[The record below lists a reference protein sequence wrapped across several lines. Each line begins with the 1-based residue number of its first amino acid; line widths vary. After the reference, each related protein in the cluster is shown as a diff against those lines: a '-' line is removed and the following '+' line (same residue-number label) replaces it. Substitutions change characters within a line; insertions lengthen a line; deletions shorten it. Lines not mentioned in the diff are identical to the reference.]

1 MISDNAL
8 NLSIYQVLF
17 NAVTMQDNAIM
28 RDRANLC
35 DNAIMRDNAKLFCD
49 ASAVKHAVLSQDQ
62 HVGLNNTVVETDLSK
77 DLCESIRCQTSL
89 IPFDD
94 KVIAYTQVDKNMY
107 DFRHQGLKY
116 KVNEVVDVELN
127 NEVDY
132 LSFSNANHFNQIFL
146 PSESIFLV
154 AEIMLNDIIDVQQG
168 SIRCHRAKI
177 IGSYELKND

>member
-8 NLSIYQVLF
+8 NLSTYQVLF
-17 NAVTMQDNAIM
+17 NTVTMQDNAIM
-28 RDRANLC
+28 RDRANLG
-35 DNAIMRDNAKLFCD
+35 DNAIMRDNSKLYGD
-49 ASAVKHAVLSQDQ
+49 SAAIKHAVLSQDQ

-77 DLCESIRCQTSL
+77 DLCESIRCQTCL

-107 DFRHQGLKY
+107 DFKHCGLKY
-116 KVNEVVDVELN
+116 EVNEVVDIELN

-132 LSFSNANHFNQIFL
+132 LSFSNANHFNDIFL

-168 SIRCHRAKI
+168 VIRCQKAKI

>member
-8 NLSIYQVLF
+8 NLSTYQVLF
-17 NAVTMQDNAIM
+17 NTVTMQDNAIM
-28 RDRANLC
+28 RDNSKLYGDSA
-35 DNAIMRDNAKLFCD
+35 AIKN
-49 ASAVKHAVLSQDQ
+49 AVLSQDQ
-62 HVGLNNTVVETDLSK
+62 HVGLNNTIVETDLSK
-77 DLCESIRCQTSL
+77 DLCESIRCQTCL

-94 KVIAYTQVDKNMY
+94 KVIAYTQVDKNMC
-107 DFRHQGLKY
+107 DFKHYGLKY
-116 KVNEVVDVELN
+116 EVNEVVDVELN

-168 SIRCHRAKI
+168 VIRCQKAKI
-177 IGSYELKND
+177 IGSYEMRNN